1 MSNINPSLKLL
12 MNLFKV
18 QAMMARKFDSLSLHG
33 IGFNDFLILYL
44 LQQSAGQRVRPT
56 DLAERT
62 GLTASGVTR
71 MLLPMEKIGLIG
83 REAGERDA
91 RVSFVV
97 ITPAGKRIYEDALE
111 TANFVAKAI
120 VPAEYGKQ
128 NPLLAGMLKALG
140 GNLE

>member
-1 MSNINPSLKLL
+1 
-12 MNLFKV
+12 
-18 QAMMARKFDSLSLHG
+18 
-33 IGFNDFLILYL
+33 
-44 LQQSAGQRVRPT
+44 
-56 DLAERT
+56 
-62 GLTASGVTR
+62 

-83 REAGERDA
+83 REAGERDG

-120 VPAEYGKQ
+120 VPTEYGKQ
-128 NPLLAGMLKALG
+128 NPLLADMLKALG